1 MTIQLGWPR
10 IEERVAGTVDGF
22 NVYFQTAKDYRAG
35 TLVVFRNGQSLV
47 DARDNGFEEL
57 GGKKFKLKVP
67 PIVDDIIGAYYI
79 VNEA

>member
-1 MTIQLGWPR
+1 MTIQLGWPK
-10 IEERVAGTVDGF
+10 IEEHVAGTVDGI
-22 NVYFQTAKDYRAG
+22 NVQFETAKEYKAG

-57 GGKKFKLKVP
+57 GERKFRMKVP
-67 PIVDDIIGAYYI
+67 PVVDDIIGAYYI